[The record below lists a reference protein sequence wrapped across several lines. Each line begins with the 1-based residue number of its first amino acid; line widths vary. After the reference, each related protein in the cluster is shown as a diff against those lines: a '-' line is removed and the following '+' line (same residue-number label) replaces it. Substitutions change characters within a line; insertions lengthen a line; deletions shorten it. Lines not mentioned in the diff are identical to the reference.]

1 MRIRV
6 LFGSNSEIYRVPCDE
21 NEKTVDVIKRAI
33 EAYKKCQEKENH
45 NVFVKH
51 LKTEQ
56 GDIIIVDDSKIKNI
70 SNHNQAL
77 TGMAIPV
84 VKFSREGYKIRN
96 GFG

>member
-21 NEKTVDVIKRAI
+21 NGKTADIIKSAI
-33 EAYKKCQEKENH
+33 ETYKKCRGEQNY

-56 GDIIIVDDSKIKNI
+56 GDIIIFDDSKIKKAC
-70 SNHNQAL
+70 NHNLAL

-84 VKFSREGYKIRN
+84 VKFSNQVYKIRKI
-96 GFG
+96 FA